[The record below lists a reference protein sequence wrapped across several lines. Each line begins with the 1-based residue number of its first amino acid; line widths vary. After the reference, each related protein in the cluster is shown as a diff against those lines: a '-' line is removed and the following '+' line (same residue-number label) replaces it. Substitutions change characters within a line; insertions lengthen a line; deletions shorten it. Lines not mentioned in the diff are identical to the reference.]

1 MKTRCPCCGA
11 ENSLDA
17 LIGND
22 DARDAV
28 LAVIAIGGELPKL
41 AVQYIGL
48 FRPAKTSLTWART
61 AKLLNDILPDI
72 RRGAITRERVEYP
85 APAEAWLYGFRELLA
100 RRNAGGLK
108 LPLKS
113 HGYLYEVIA
122 GWRGQGLQAPPAQ
135 GLGQPETAAQPETSQ
150 TLSAVAQLQALKR

>member
-100 RRNAGGLK
+100 RRNTGGLK

-122 GWRGQGLQAPPAQ
+122 GWQGQGLRPAAIPANP
-135 GLGQPETAAQPETSQ
+135 QPNVPDGSQ
-150 TLSAVAQLQALKR
+150 TLGALAQLQGLRR

>member
-17 LIGND
+17 LLAHE

-100 RRNAGGLK
+100 RRNTGGLK

-122 GWRGQGLQAPPAQ
+122 GWQGQGLRPAATPANSNPNVPD
-135 GLGQPETAAQPETSQ
+135 GSQ
-150 TLSAVAQLQALKR
+150 TLGALAQLQGLRR

>member
-61 AKLLNDILPDI
+61 AKLLHDILPDI

-122 GWRGQGLQAPPAQ
+122 GWQGQGLQRLP
-135 GLGQPETAAQPETSQ
+135 TATQADTTATTSQ
-150 TLSAVAQLQALKR
+150 TLNAAMNLQGLKR

>member
-122 GWRGQGLQAPPAQ
+122 GWQGQGLQRLP
-135 GLGQPETAAQPETSQ
+135 TATQADTTTTTSQ
-150 TLSAVAQLQALKR
+150 TLNAAMNLQGLKR

>member
-48 FRPAKTSLTWART
+48 FRPAKTALTWART
-61 AKLLNDILPDI
+61 AKLLHDILPDI

-122 GWRGQGLQAPPAQ
+122 GWQGQGLRRLPTATQADT
-135 GLGQPETAAQPETSQ
+135 TATTSQ
-150 TLSAVAQLQALKR
+150 TLNAAMNLQGLKR

>member
-48 FRPAKTSLTWART
+48 FRPAKTALTWART

-113 HGYLYEVIA
+113 HGYLYEVLA
-122 GWRGQGLQAPPAQ
+122 GWQGQGLQRLP
-135 GLGQPETAAQPETSQ
+135 TATQADTTATASQ
-150 TLSAVAQLQALKR
+150 TLNAAMNLQGLKR

>member
-48 FRPAKTSLTWART
+48 FRPAKTALTWART

-113 HGYLYEVIA
+113 HGYLYEVLA
-122 GWRGQGLQAPPAQ
+122 GWQGQGLRPAAIPANP
-135 GLGQPETAAQPETSQ
+135 QPNVPDGSQ
-150 TLSAVAQLQALKR
+150 TLGALAQLQGLRR

>member
-113 HGYLYEVIA
+113 HGYLYEVLA
-122 GWRGQGLQAPPAQ
+122 GWQGQGLRPAATLANPQ
-135 GLGQPETAAQPETSQ
+135 TNVPDGSQ
-150 TLSAVAQLQALKR
+150 TLGALAKLQGLRR

>member
-1 MKTRCPCCGA
+1 MRTRCPCCGA

-17 LIGND
+17 LLAHE

-28 LAVIAIGGELPKL
+28 LAVIAVGGDLPRL
-41 AVQYIGL
+41 AVQYVGL
-48 FRPAKTSLTWART
+48 FRPAKTALTWART
-61 AKLLNDILPDI
+61 AKLLGDILPDI

-100 RRNAGGLK
+100 RRNSGSLK

-122 GWRGQGLQAPPAQ
+122 GWRGQGLQ
-135 GLGQPETAAQPETSQ
+135 TAAQPTLGRPETETPSHSQ
-150 TLSAVAQLQALKR
+150 TLSAVAQLQGLRR

>member
-122 GWRGQGLQAPPAQ
+122 GWQGQGLRPAAIPANP
-135 GLGQPETAAQPETSQ
+135 QPNVPDGSQ
-150 TLSAVAQLQALKR
+150 TLGALAQLQGLRR

>member
-17 LIGND
+17 LLAHD

-28 LAVIAIGGELPKL
+28 LAVIAVGGELPRL
-41 AVQYIGL
+41 AVQYVGL

-61 AKLLNDILPDI
+61 AKLLGDILPDI
-72 RRGAITRERVEYP
+72 RRGAITRESVEYP

-100 RRNAGGLK
+100 RRNSGSLK

-122 GWRGQGLQAPPAQ
+122 GWRGQGLQ
-135 GLGQPETAAQPETSQ
+135 TAAQPTLGRPETETPNHSQ
-150 TLSAVAQLQALKR
+150 TLSAVVQLQGLRR

>member
-113 HGYLYEVIA
+113 HGYLYEVLA
-122 GWRGQGLQAPPAQ
+122 GWQGQGLQRLP
-135 GLGQPETAAQPETSQ
+135 TAKQADTTATTSQ
-150 TLSAVAQLQALKR
+150 TLNAAMNLQGLKR

>member
-11 ENSLDA
+11 ENSLDGLLA
-17 LIGND
+17 HE

-48 FRPAKTSLTWART
+48 FRPAKTALTWART

-122 GWRGQGLQAPPAQ
+122 GWQGQGLQRLP
-135 GLGQPETAAQPETSQ
+135 TATQADTTATTSQ
-150 TLSAVAQLQALKR
+150 TFNAALNLQGLKR

>member
-48 FRPAKTSLTWART
+48 FRPAKTALTWART

-113 HGYLYEVIA
+113 HGYLYEVLA
-122 GWRGQGLQAPPAQ
+122 GWQGQGLRPAATPANPNPNPNVPD
-135 GLGQPETAAQPETSQ
+135 GSQ
-150 TLSAVAQLQALKR
+150 TLGALARLQGLRR

>member
-48 FRPAKTSLTWART
+48 FRPAKTALTWART

-113 HGYLYEVIA
+113 HGYLYEVLA
-122 GWRGQGLQAPPAQ
+122 GWRGQGLQPAAAPANP
-135 GLGQPETAAQPETSQ
+135 QPDVSDGSQ
-150 TLSAVAQLQALKR
+150 TLGALAQLQGLRR

>member
-122 GWRGQGLQAPPAQ
+122 GWQGQGLRPAAIPANPNPNVPD
-135 GLGQPETAAQPETSQ
+135 GSQ
-150 TLSAVAQLQALKR
+150 TLGALTQLQGLRR

>member
-17 LIGND
+17 LLAHE

-113 HGYLYEVIA
+113 HGYLYEVLA
-122 GWRGQGLQAPPAQ
+122 GWQGQGLRPAATPANSNPNVPD
-135 GLGQPETAAQPETSQ
+135 GSQ
-150 TLSAVAQLQALKR
+150 TLGALAQLQGLRR

>member
-48 FRPAKTSLTWART
+48 FRPAKTALTWART

-100 RRNAGGLK
+100 RRNSGSLK

-122 GWRGQGLQAPPAQ
+122 GWQGQGLRRLPTATQADT
-135 GLGQPETAAQPETSQ
+135 TATTSQ
-150 TLSAVAQLQALKR
+150 TLNAAMNLQGLKR

>member
-17 LIGND
+17 LLAHE

-72 RRGAITRERVEYP
+72 RRGAVTRERVEYP

-122 GWRGQGLQAPPAQ
+122 GWQGQGLRPAATPANPQ
-135 GLGQPETAAQPETSQ
+135 TNVPDGSQ
-150 TLSAVAQLQALKR
+150 TLGALAQLQGLRR

>member
-17 LIGND
+17 LLAHD

-28 LAVIAIGGELPKL
+28 LAVIAVGGELPRL
-41 AVQYIGL
+41 AVQYVGL

-61 AKLLNDILPDI
+61 AKLLGDILPDI

-100 RRNAGGLK
+100 RRNSGSLK

-122 GWRGQGLQAPPAQ
+122 GWRGQGLQAAHPTA
-135 GLGQPETAAQPETSQ
+135 GQPETKTPNHSQ
-150 TLSAVAQLQALKR
+150 TLSAVAQLQGLRR

>member
-113 HGYLYEVIA
+113 HGYLYEVLA
-122 GWRGQGLQAPPAQ
+122 GWQGQGLRP
-135 GLGQPETAAQPETSQ
+135 TATPTNPNPNVPDGSQ
-150 TLSAVAQLQALKR
+150 TLGALAKLQGLRR

>member
-22 DARDAV
+22 DARNAV

-113 HGYLYEVIA
+113 HGYLYEVLA
-122 GWRGQGLQAPPAQ
+122 GWQGQGLRPAVTPANPNPNVPD
-135 GLGQPETAAQPETSQ
+135 GSQ
-150 TLSAVAQLQALKR
+150 TLGALAQLQGLRR

>member
-22 DARDAV
+22 DARAAV

-122 GWRGQGLQAPPAQ
+122 GWQGQGLQRLP
-135 GLGQPETAAQPETSQ
+135 TATQADTTATTSQ
-150 TLSAVAQLQALKR
+150 TLNAAMNLQGLKR

>member
-122 GWRGQGLQAPPAQ
+122 GWQGQGLRPAATPANPNPNVPD
-135 GLGQPETAAQPETSQ
+135 GSQ
-150 TLSAVAQLQALKR
+150 TLGALAQLQGLRR